1 MPSYGILQLVF
12 VSDCLLLTLCHAW
25 PAYQINQFD
34 HVCAVNS
41 VCPKH
46 MTRCAVGYVGLYS
59 VSDTNGHENDC
70 CTALTL

>member
-1 MPSYGILQLVF
+1 MLSAHELLAFLPYLV
-12 VSDCLLLTLCHAW
+12 LIIT
-25 PAYQINQFD
+25 FD